1 MLKLIAD
8 SGSTKTLWVLLK
20 NGKEIFRSETKGINP
35 FLLSK
40 EEIEQII
47 RSEVSSEILYSEI
60 DEIYF
65 YGAGCSQPDRKL
77 EIKNTL
83 QNVFKQAKIEVEH
96 DMLAACRALFGKE
109 NGIACILGTG
119 SNSCLY
125 VNESIV
131 ENLPSPGYI
140 LGDEGGGVHIGRL
153 FLEAY
158 IYNELPTEL
167 KLKTEKE
174 LNLTY
179 TEILE
184 NVYKKPMPNRYIA
197 SFAKFVGENSSDDF
211 CKKLVEK
218 SFDAFI
224 KRHILPYTNAQS
236 YQVAFI
242 GSIALKFQD
251 ILAICLAKHQLAI
264 STILKDPMD
273 GLIEFHG
280 K

>member
-40 EEIEQII
+40 QEIEQII
-47 RSEVSSEILYSEI
+47 RSEVSNEILHSAI

-83 QNVFKQAKIEVEH
+83 QKVFKQAKIEVEH

-125 VNESIV
+125 VNESII

-158 IYNELPTEL
+158 IYNELPTNL
-167 KLKTEKE
+167 KLKAEKE

-179 TEILE
+179 SEIVE
-184 NVYKKPMPNRYIA
+184 NVYKKPMPNRYMA
-197 SFAKFVGENSSDDF
+197 SFSKFVGDNSNHEF
-211 CKKLVEK
+211 CRKLVEN
-218 SFDAFI
+218 SFEVFI
-224 KRHILPYTNAQS
+224 KRHILPYSYVQN

-242 GSIALKFQD
+242 GSIAEKFQD
-251 ILAICLAKHQLAI
+251 ILKNCLAKHQLKI
-264 STILKDPMD
+264 SIILKDPMD
-273 GLIEFHG
+273 GLIGFHG